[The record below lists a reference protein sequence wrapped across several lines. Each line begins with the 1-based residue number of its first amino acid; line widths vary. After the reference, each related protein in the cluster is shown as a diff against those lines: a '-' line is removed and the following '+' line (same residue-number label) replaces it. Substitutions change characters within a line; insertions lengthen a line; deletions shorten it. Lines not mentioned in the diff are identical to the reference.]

1 MSAVVKNIDELTGR
15 PYMSSDDQKSMKF
28 DVKSLINNISVTH
41 LLMLGLVVFIGWA
54 SLFEIDQTVRAT
66 GQIIPSART
75 QIIQAADGGVLA
87 ELLVHEGQSVSAGQ
101 KLAVLEK
108 ERVNAAYDA
117 SRAKVAELS
126 ASLIRAKAESEGEYP
141 IYGQEFENHSD
152 FVIAQIN
159 LFEQRKMGL
168 EDELG
173 IIEDSLSMAQK
184 ELRMSQSLLRTGDI
198 SRLEVMRAKRQVN
211 ELMGKKSAVLNK
223 YLQTSRQEQT
233 KLEAEL
239 TSAKYKLDERSSML
253 KHTELVAPVPG
264 IVKYLKINTV
274 GGVLRA
280 GDELMQISPTDS
292 EMVIEVDIN
301 PTDIGDLA
309 LGMPV
314 TIKLDAFDYSIYGSL
329 RGTLT
334 YISSDTL
341 TQVGSDD
348 RTTSFYRARVKLDDE
363 KNKLNKK
370 LASVPLKPG
379 MTATIDV
386 QTNTRTILEYLAKPV
401 FKAFGGAMNER

>member
-1 MSAVVKNIDELTGR
+1 MNAVVKNIDELTGR
-15 PYMSSDDQKSMKF
+15 PYMSSDDEKSVKF
-28 DVKSLINNISVTH
+28 DMKSLIDNISVTH
-41 LLMLGLVVFIGWA
+41 LLVLGLVVFIGWA

-87 ELLVHEGQSVSAGQ
+87 ELLVHEGQSVTAGE

-126 ASLIRAKAESEGEYP
+126 AALIRAKAESEGEYP
-141 IYGQEFENHSD
+141 IYGNEFENYSD

-239 TSAKYKLDERSSML
+239 TSAKYKLDER
-253 KHTELVAPVPG
+253 
-264 IVKYLKINTV
+264 
-274 GGVLRA
+274 
-280 GDELMQISPTDS
+280 
-292 EMVIEVDIN
+292 
-301 PTDIGDLA
+301 
-309 LGMPV
+309 
-314 TIKLDAFDYSIYGSL
+314 
-329 RGTLT
+329 
-334 YISSDTL
+334 
-341 TQVGSDD
+341 
-348 RTTSFYRARVKLDDE
+348 
-363 KNKLNKK
+363 
-370 LASVPLKPG
+370 
-379 MTATIDV
+379 
-386 QTNTRTILEYLAKPV
+386 
-401 FKAFGGAMNER
+401 